1 MATLN
6 TLRTRGGW
14 IVTGVIFLALLAFLI
29 GDLAGGNSIF
39 SAGGEKVGTVDG
51 KKVTYLEYARQIE
64 ELNQIQTVM
73 SGGQSIP
80 AEMQEQLRGYAW
92 ETIKN
97 DILLFPGL
105 EKLGIT
111 VSDEEMYDRIYGNN
125 ISPLLTGSGLFNN
138 AEGQFDRTLLQN
150 FVSTYSLDP
159 TGQMALLW
167 QYIQD
172 QVRQG
177 ALLEKYQALL
187 NGIAYA
193 TDAEAARGAERA
205 NTSYSARYVVQEYG
219 SVADST
225 LNITSSQVRS
235 YYNAHKE
242 NYRRTASR
250 SVEYVLFEV
259 APSTADYV
267 AAKAAV
273 DEMAAEFATAENVQQ
288 YATLNS
294 QEPFDAIYYT
304 REQLPAAEA
313 EWAFDP
319 GREPVYGPVQEGN
332 LYTTVRVAD
341 TRSFPDTIAFRQ
353 MQFIAG
359 SEALADSVFN
369 VLLAGG
375 DFVALAEAHSLI
387 PVSQA
392 DAGRVSTQGIPMTIG
407 EKIYDN
413 RDRYIKI
420 SDPSLGGTVLLEVY
434 YRGPATPKVQL
445 GRLVYHIEPSSL
457 TQQAAYAK
465 ASAFYTAT
473 AGLTDNFNRIAADSA
488 YAKRTARIDGV
499 QRAVSGLENP
509 QELTRWAFNAKTG
522 AISPIMEIDN
532 NYLIATLTA
541 ANEDGYTPV
550 EEVASL
556 IVGELNREKI
566 YEKLAA
572 KMAGAASLEA
582 LSDEL
587 VTPVSTMESINY
599 NTVFIQ
605 GLATMDPPLVGAV
618 AGGVPQGQLSK
629 PIKGATGVYVVEITA
644 VDQAESPT
652 SPEME
657 RARLEAEVEYG
668 LAARTVD
675 AINAKG
681 KVTDDR
687 ARYF

>member
-6 TLRTRGGW
+6 TLRTKGGW
-14 IVTGVIFLALLAFLI
+14 IVTGVIFIALLAFLI

-39 SAGGEKVGTVDG
+39 SAGGEKIGEIG
-51 KKVTYLEYARQIE
+51 GEKISYLEYAQKIE
-64 ELNQIQTVM
+64 EMNQIQTTM
-73 SGGQSIP
+73 NGGQSIP
-80 AEMQEQLRGYAW
+80 AEMQDQLREYAW

-105 EKLGIT
+105 EKLGIS
-111 VSDEEMYDRIYGNN
+111 VSDEELYDRIYGNN
-125 ISPLLTGSGLFNN
+125 LSPLLTGSGLFSN
-138 AEGQFDRTLLQN
+138 ADGQFDRALLQN
-150 FVSTYSLDP
+150 FVTNYPLDP

-187 NGIAYA
+187 GGMAYV
-193 TDAEAARGAERA
+193 TDAEADRGAERA

-219 SVADST
+219 SAADST
-225 LNITSSQVRS
+225 LNISSGEVRN
-235 YYNAHKE
+235 YYNARKE
-242 NYRRTASR
+242 NYRRAASR

-259 APSTADYV
+259 MPSAADYV
-267 AAKAAV
+267 DARAAV
-273 DEMAAEFATAENVQQ
+273 DQMAAEFATAENVQQ
-288 YATLNS
+288 YVALNS

-304 REQLPAAEA
+304 RAQLPSVEA
-313 EWAFDP
+313 EWAFNP
-319 GREPVYGPVQEGN
+319 AREPVYGPVQEGD
-332 LYTTVRVAD
+332 LYMTVRVAD

-369 VLLAGG
+369 VLRAGG
-375 DFVALAEAHSLI
+375 NFETLAAEYSIVPANAI
-387 PVSQA
+387 
-392 DAGRVSTQGIPMTIG
+392 DAGRISTQGIPMELG
-407 EKIYDN
+407 EQIYNTNERLVKIEN
-413 RDRYIKI
+413 
-420 SDPSLGGTVLLEVY
+420 PAGGTMILELY
-434 YRGPATPKVQL
+434 YRGPSTPKVQL
-445 GRLVYHIEPSSL
+445 GRLAYHIEPSSA

-473 AGLTDNFNRIAADSA
+473 AGVTDNFNRIAADSA
-488 YAKRTARIDGV
+488 YIKRTARIDGA
-499 QRAVSGLENP
+499 QRTVSGLQNP

-541 ANEDGYTPV
+541 ANENGYTPV
-550 EEVASL
+550 EEVAPQ
-556 IVGELNREKI
+556 IVNELGREKI
-566 YEKLAA
+566 YEQLAA
-572 KMAGAASLEA
+572 KMSGASSLET

-599 NTVFIQ
+599 NTVYIQ
-605 GLATMDPPLVGAV
+605 GLTAMDPALVGAV

-629 PIKGATGVYVVEITA
+629 PIRGATGVYVVEITA
-644 VDQAESPT
+644 VDQSESPT
-652 SPEME
+652 SAEME
-657 RARLEAEVEYG
+657 RARLEAEAEYS
-668 LAARTVD
+668 LATRALD
-675 AINAKG
+675 AINTKG

-687 ARYF
+687 AKYF